1 MLRHASCSK
10 TRRAAYES
18 LESREDPG
26 EQGLVELLR
35 VRQRLAS
42 LRGYGSWNEYAQRE
56 SLFTHPDSVRT
67 FLTAAWKRLRP
78 GLQLDLQQL
87 STEKEKLFGESV
99 LEPWDVSL
107 LLHRCRGE
115 HALPTAELAPYMSY
129 GSLIHGVEM
138 ILSRTLGLR
147 FQLEKPDAGEVWHPT
162 VQKYTVRDGDAVLGV
177 LYLDPFTRPGKL
189 IQSAQ
194 FTLRGSKVLR
204 GGDRQVPSTAI
215 VFTLPGTEGL
225 SMTAMVTFMHEIGH
239 ALHSLL
245 SETSMQHLSGT
256 RGAVDF
262 VEFPSHLFE
271 HFVLDPKAFSS
282 FAVHAKNGE
291 AMTAGA
297 IEALHG
303 NSTSNFAHIDA
314 VQQLIYA
321 TVDQAFYSCLTPGS
335 AAPDRKSV
343 V

>member
-1 MLRHASCSK
+1 M
-10 TRRAAYES
+10 
-18 LESREDPG
+18 
-26 EQGLVELLR
+26 
-35 VRQRLAS
+35 
-42 LRGYGSWNEYAQRE
+42 
-56 SLFTHPDSVRT
+56 
-67 FLTAAWKRLRP
+67 
-78 GLQLDLQQL
+78 
-87 STEKEKLFGESV
+87 
-99 LEPWDVSL
+99 
-107 LLHRCRGE
+107 
-115 HALPTAELAPYMSY
+115 
-129 GSLIHGVEM
+129 
-138 ILSRTLGLR
+138 
-147 FQLEKPDAGEVWHPT
+147 
-162 VQKYTVRDGDAVLGV
+162 
-177 LYLDPFTRPGKL
+177 
-189 IQSAQ
+189 
-194 FTLRGSKVLR
+194 
-204 GGDRQVPSTAI
+204 PSTAI

-335 AAPDRKSV
+335 AAPSGSDAALQLDRDVRLVREEVSQAFATFDGELDGPFEAPLSKVLGVSSISRFDHLVHYGGSYYCYLFNRALSAHVWRHSFERAPFDSESGARLRDFFRNGSV
-343 V
+343 IQSLEAIERICPEAGGFQAMNVPLDAFVQQLQTGWQRRVKDK